1 MDRWEEDVYPVDV
14 KRVIKEYYW
23 RSRLNLLFCE
33 KVKRQVRRILGFGD
47 FDDAMLAVKEMKTSI
62 VALAA
67 KMKKD
72 SVVICEVTNK
82 SVANRLNTMSFFYHE
97 YVEDQGDTYSVDV
110 VLFCDEELPSSSEN
124 DEENV
129 IYRNVIMASKDEKI
143 SYESCIWIVI
153 GDDGVTVL

>member
-1 MDRWEEDVYPVDV
+1 MDRWEEDVYPDDV

-82 SVANRLNTMSFFYHE
+82 LVANRLNTMSFFYHE

-110 VLFCDEELPSSSEN
+110 VLFCDEEIPSSSEN

-143 SYESCIWIVI
+143 SYESGIWIVI
-153 GDDGVTVL
+153 GDDGVPVL